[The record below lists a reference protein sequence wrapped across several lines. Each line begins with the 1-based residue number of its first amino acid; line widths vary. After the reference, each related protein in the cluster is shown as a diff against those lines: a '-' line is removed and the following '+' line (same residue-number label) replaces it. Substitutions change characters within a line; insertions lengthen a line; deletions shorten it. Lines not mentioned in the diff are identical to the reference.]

1 MPVPFGSPEHLAPLA
16 LIAATGAVLC
26 LASRRRPGPWI
37 DFAARALAVI
47 ILAAEASWW
56 IFLAFNGRGQW
67 SAAADLPLQLCDVV
81 AFLAPAALWWR
92 RPLLVELTYFWGLG
106 GSVQALLT
114 PDLAEHFPSYP
125 YLQFYLAHGG
135 VVLAALFLVIGLRLA
150 PRRGAVPRV
159 LLITLAL
166 ALVAGLTN
174 LVTGGNYLYLRQ
186 RPTAG
191 SLLDF
196 LGPWP
201 WYLATGAVLTLGV
214 LLALDAPFRIK
225 RNARRRAGAPSV

>member
-1 MPVPFGSPEHLAPLA
+1 
-16 LIAATGAVLC
+16 LIAGAGALLC
-26 LASRRRPGPWI
+26 LAARRRPGPWT
-37 DFAARALAVI
+37 DSAARALAVV
-47 ILAAEASWW
+47 ILTAEASWW
-56 IFLAFNGRGQW
+56 IFLAFNGRGRW
-67 SAAADLPLQLCDVV
+67 SAASDLPLQLCDVV

-114 PDLAEHFPSYP
+114 PDLKEHFPSYP

-135 VVLAALFLVIGLRLA
+135 VVLAALFLVIGLRVA

-159 LLITLAL
+159 FLITLAFALL
-166 ALVAGLTN
+166 AGLADLVAGS
-174 LVTGGNYLYLRQ
+174 NYLYLRQ
-186 RPTAG
+186 RPLAG

-201 WYLATGAVLTLGV
+201 WYLAAGTILALLV
-214 LLALDAPFRIK
+214 LLALDAPFWAARGRQK
-225 RNARRRAGAPSV
+225 ENARRRAGAPSV